1 MGVPLVQFKIFKI
14 AFKILKKLKARIVFR
29 KIPMQAKAI
38 SLGSATIKY
47 AAWRWSFC
55 ITYLVQPGIIYF
67 RAGMGV
73 FGKHKKAFKY
83 RFLFLK
89 HNLIN
94 HQISCLEENVVSLCF
109 SVFPLII
116 SVKLSSAARSGRNCF
131 TLFLSIP
138 ANNISQTIICGQIWM
153 QLFYFV
159 SQYSRQ

>member
-1 MGVPLVQFKIFKI
+1 
-14 AFKILKKLKARIVFR
+14 
-29 KIPMQAKAI
+29 MQAKAI

-55 ITYLVQPGIIYF
+55 ITYLDQVFPGIIYF

-94 HQISCLEENVVSLCF
+94 QISC
-109 SVFPLII
+109 
-116 SVKLSSAARSGRNCF
+116 
-131 TLFLSIP
+131 
-138 ANNISQTIICGQIWM
+138 
-153 QLFYFV
+153 
-159 SQYSRQ
+159 